1 MISRLVNPKMVR
13 SFRRYLVL
21 RIYVLQAGIATVAL
35 MVALWTADLFSG
47 TDGARAVLI
56 AAIGSTA
63 FVLFI
68 SPHGRAAQPWRVIGG
83 HAVAFGVAVPFAFFA
98 DGIAGGSTMTNIS
111 LLFGFYAALAVGLAM
126 LAMAVTNTE
135 HPPAAGTALAVV
147 GYGLHWELAVFT
159 LTAVLVLIGVHR
171 VLRDRMRD
179 LD

>member
-13 SFRRYLVL
+13 SYRRYLVL
-21 RIYVLQAGIATVAL
+21 RVYVLQAGIATVAL

-68 SPHGRAAQPWRVIGG
+68 SPHGRSAQPWRVIGG

-135 HPPAAGTALAVV
+135 HPAPGGHGARGSGVRLALGVGRIHPNGGSRAHRGASVAA
-147 GYGLHWELAVFT
+147 
-159 LTAVLVLIGVHR
+159 
-171 VLRDRMRD
+171 
-179 LD
+179 

>member
-1 MISRLVNPKMVR
+1 MVR

-21 RIYVLQAGIATVAL
+21 RIYVLQAGMATVAL
-35 MVALWTADLFSG
+35 MVALWTADLFSR
-47 TDGARAVLI
+47 DGWRPCCADRGDRVNGVRAVHLP
-56 AAIGSTA
+56 ARTRRPALARHRRPRGSVRRGGA
-63 FVLFI
+63 FCLLCRR
-68 SPHGRAAQPWRVIGG
+68 HRRRVD
-83 HAVAFGVAVPFAFFA
+83 HE
-98 DGIAGGSTMTNIS
+98 NIS

-159 LTAVLVLIGVHR
+159 LTAVLVLIEVHR